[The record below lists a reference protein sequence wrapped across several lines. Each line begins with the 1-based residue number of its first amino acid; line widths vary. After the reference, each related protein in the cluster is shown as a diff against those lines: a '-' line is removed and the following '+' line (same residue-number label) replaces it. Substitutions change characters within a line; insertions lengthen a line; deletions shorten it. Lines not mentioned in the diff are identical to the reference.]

1 MRIIMLKKKYIF
13 TILIPVILVIAATV
27 LGIEMNRSN
36 REGNFEI
43 KETWNTFTD
52 IEIAKWFKGAHAA
65 ISFSWDDSNLTHEKI
80 GGILDEFDYK
90 GSFFP
95 DLNSSNYKNQKDV
108 WKSLSN
114 TGHEIGSHTINHLE
128 LTKVDDLHK
137 LHYEIDE
144 SYRILKR
151 DMGIPPVTL
160 IHPHKQTNRDVAY
173 YVFQTY
179 LFTRKL
185 PSYDRMV
192 VALKPATT
200 FDEVVEKIEEAY
212 HRHSYVLMRGH
223 GLDNEGYGP
232 IPDDFLREI
241 CQYIT
246 DTFESKMWVAPIR
259 EIALYE
265 QLREKVKLEVFD
277 GSISL
282 SLQEEDRSRYKI
294 KGIDTM
300 LLSVIFPKNN
310 RAYSFQG
317 TCLRSVDEYTQYY
330 IIDVDLTSS
339 NCSITYIVNGP
350 LASNA

>member
-1 MRIIMLKKKYIF
+1 MLKKKYIF
-13 TILIPVILVIAATV
+13 TILITFIVSFGVFKAVEEL
-27 LGIEMNRSN
+27 NRSN
-36 REGNFEI
+36 REGDLEI

-80 GGILDEFDYK
+80 GDILDEFDYK

-95 DLNSSNYKNQKDV
+95 DLNSPNYKNQKDV
-108 WKSLSN
+108 WKSLSIK
-114 TGHEIGSHTINHLE
+114 GHEIGSHTINHPA
-128 LTKVDDLHK
+128 LTKVDDLQK

-144 SYRILKR
+144 SYSMLKR

-160 IHPHKQTNRDVAY
+160 IHPRLKANRDVAY

-192 VALKPATT
+192 VALKPKTT
-200 FDEVVEKIEEAY
+200 FNEVAEKIDEAY
-212 HRHSYVLMRGH
+212 MHHRYVIMRGH
-223 GLDNEGYGP
+223 GLGDEGYGP
-232 IPDDFLREI
+232 IPDDFLREV
-241 CQYIT
+241 CQFIT
-246 DTFESKMWVAPIR
+246 DTYGREVWVAPIR
-259 EIALYE
+259 EVALYE

-282 SLQEEDRSRYKI
+282 SLQEEDRWRYKI
-294 KGIDTM
+294 KAIDTM
-300 LLSVIFPKNN
+300 PLSVIFPKKN

-317 TCLRSVDEYTQYY
+317 TCIRSVDEYTSYY
-330 IIDVDLTSS
+330 IIDVDLASS
-339 NCSITYIVNGP
+339 NCSITYTVNEAP
-350 LASNA
+350 ASNA